1 MKKKRK
7 IILLIVSAVLLV
19 FVSYAVTIAAM
30 LHLEADYDD
39 PESLFNVAEKA
50 EYYLVLTHPDKDSP
64 ELQAALKELNDIAF
78 LDISDKK
85 KIKLIRA
92 RFPEESFWPDELKAL
107 LRSAE
112 SGDKD
117 AQYRLGCLYSDN
129 GPLKASAGRELMR
142 HVINSEILAGK
153 WFRKAALQ
161 GHADAQYR
169 LAECYESWHPVIKG
183 KARWSLRTKEHAV
196 AELDQWMSAAAENG
210 NMYAARSL
218 RYADTSSDSWKQA
231 GRRIREAAEQG
242 DAVALESDLISH
254 TPECLLKNAENGSV
268 FAMCNYA
275 KLCERGIEDWVEN
288 ETTSE
293 YEKVVIRE
301 PDEDEAKRWKRKAFD
316 TAMEHLENNGDPQD
330 LYTFVREFS
339 RFRTS
344 TDFIKGIID
353 EEEMPAF
360 ADHVMDALWK
370 ADQHN
375 ILTFSLLNTLHQTFQ
390 KKGLET
396 EDDAAFYRKLVKH
409 CGLFSLQLELATI
422 LLDASRT
429 EADKAEAVGLLR
441 KLAVLGEPHARQML
455 GQCYLDGTGVP
466 KDKAEAVK
474 WLRLAAKQRNVDAM
488 RSLADCLK
496 APGDPHD
503 EKEAADWQWML
514 DTRALCDSKLEYCYL
529 YGRDWLRMKWED
541 FKSFLRRTT
550 SSGGA

>member
-7 IILLIVSAVLLV
+7 IILLIISAVLLV
-19 FVSYAVTIAAM
+19 CAAYAVAIAAM

-78 LDISDKK
+78 LDASDEK

-112 SGDKD
+112 SGDRD

-129 GPLKASAGRELMR
+129 GPLRASAGRELMR
-142 HVINSEILAGK
+142 HVINSQILAGK

-169 LAECYESWHPVIKG
+169 LAECYENWHPVIKG
-183 KARWSLRTKEHAV
+183 KARWSLRTKERTT
-196 AELDQWMSAAAENG
+196 AETDQWMNAAAENG
-210 NMYAARSL
+210 NMYAARS
-218 RYADTSSDSWKQA
+218 RHDADTSSDSWKQA
-231 GRRIREAAEQG
+231 GCRIREAAEQG
-242 DAVALESDLISH
+242 DAVALESDLVSH

-288 ETTSE
+288 EATSE
-293 YEKVVIRE
+293 FEKVVTRE
-301 PDEDEAKRWKRKAFD
+301 PDGDEAMLWKRKAFD
-316 TAMEHLENNGDPQD
+316 AAMEQLENNGDPQD
-330 LYTFVREFS
+330 LYTFVHAFT
-339 RFRTS
+339 RFRSS
-344 TDFIKGIID
+344 TDFIEGIIS
-353 EEEMPAF
+353 EEELPAF
-360 ADHVMDALWK
+360 ANHVMDALWK

-375 ILTFSLLNTLHQTFQ
+375 ILTFSLLNTLHLTFQ

-396 EDDAAFYRKLVKH
+396 EDDAVFYRKLMKH
-409 CGLFSLQLELATI
+409 CGLLSLQLKLAEI

-429 EADKAEAVGLLR
+429 EAEKTEAVGLLR
-441 KLAVLGEPHARQML
+441 KLAVLGNDRARQML

-466 KDKAEAVK
+466 QDKAEAVK
-474 WLRLAAKQRNVDAM
+474 WLRLAAKQRNTDAM

-503 EKEAADWQWML
+503 EKEAADWKWKIDGRGL
-514 DTRALCDSKLEYCYL
+514 FDSRMEYCYL
-529 YGRDWLRMKWED
+529 YGRDWIRMKWED
-541 FKSFLRRTT
+541 FKNFLTRTI